1 MDGPVAHFHS
11 LLAMTRSN
19 LKLFTPFMVN
29 PLTLVIARVKPVA
42 IHCESVIEPY
52 CPIATLRSRWIV
64 ASLTLFA
71 PRNDRSLSQTLIDKF
86 S

>member
-29 PLTLVIARVKPVA
+29 PLTLVIAKAEPVA
-42 IHCESVIEPY
+42 IQLAQASETLLPY
-52 CPIATLRSRWIV
+52 HA
-64 ASLTLFA
+64 
-71 PRNDRSLSQTLIDKF
+71 
-86 S
+86 